1 MFFLEKKM
9 FENLEKFVRAVESV
23 GLKTSRIIESRCND
37 SDSCYTEVWIAGCE
51 DDSVKVRASSHSAK
65 SYNGRV
71 DVHINPCSHWFLAA
85 LTVAAHFNKK
95 APRRA
100 KAEKTRADNIKK
112 SCLEKIKQIK
122 VEKIETKKEEAL
134 KATQELRKKI
144 GEMTKNGESREQI
157 IAMQRT
163 LCEEMRKF
171 GF

>member
-1 MFFLEKKM
+1 
-9 FENLEKFVRAVESV
+9 
-23 GLKTSRIIESRCND
+23 
-37 SDSCYTEVWIAGCE
+37 
-51 DDSVKVRASSHSAK
+51 
-65 SYNGRV
+65 
-71 DVHINPCSHWFLAA
+71 LAA